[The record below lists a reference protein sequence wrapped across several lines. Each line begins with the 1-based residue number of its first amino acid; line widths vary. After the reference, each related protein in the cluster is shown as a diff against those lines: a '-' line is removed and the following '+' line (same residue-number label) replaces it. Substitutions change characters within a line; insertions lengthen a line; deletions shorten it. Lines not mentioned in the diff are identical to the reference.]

1 VKSGYERKLELYQ
14 KLISDLPAFNNPP
27 DSVRVDEFIN
37 TRNELTVVAPDKV
50 LRAINAF
57 LDLQNH
63 NKNPNPGQAA
73 LADSLRAILTAIR
86 ADAFSSK
93 LSLKTDLGPE
103 EVFSPIRAS
112 NTSAATKT

>member
-1 VKSGYERKLELYQ
+1 
-14 KLISDLPAFNNPP
+14 
-27 DSVRVDEFIN
+27 VRVDEFIN
-37 TRNELTVVAPDKV
+37 TRNELTVVAPDNV